1 MTKTIWVTFKFEWKF
16 CKRWMAEKVCATCF
30 PFLGDAIYYSK
41 GRLACS
47 AALCWTS
54 FMERS
59 YTLQQQ
65 NVKISKP
72 KFEEDNMLPKVENI
86 NIWLVKYSHGKAIS
100 MITVKFLLQQMKF
113 HILKFRNFLPF
124 SSVRANLISIREE
137 CMGSWVNFLSWTV
150 MEGEKIGG
158 ISYPITFQDVSRNS
172 KIGILSAS

>member
-1 MTKTIWVTFKFEWKF
+1 
-16 CKRWMAEKVCATCF
+16 MAEKVCATYF

-65 NVKISKP
+65 NVKISTS

-86 NIWLVKYSHGKAIS
+86 NIWLVK
-100 MITVKFLLQQMKF
+100 
-113 HILKFRNFLPF
+113 
-124 SSVRANLISIREE
+124 
-137 CMGSWVNFLSWTV
+137 
-150 MEGEKIGG
+150 
-158 ISYPITFQDVSRNS
+158 
-172 KIGILSAS
+172 